1 RSPASRSGGQQ
12 APRGSKPGGA
22 KSSPNSSSP
31 FPYKC
36 WDCEKKGHT
45 KAECPYAE
53 QFAALRKK
61 ANPQQTQDTAA
72 AASDAFSG
80 SAPPVLAPVVV
91 DTADFDFDYAFIA
104 ASPDSVGKN
113 DFILD
118 TAASRH

>member
-1 RSPASRSGGQQ
+1 
-12 APRGSKPGGA
+12 
-22 KSSPNSSSP
+22 
-31 FPYKC
+31 
-36 WDCEKKGHT
+36 GHT

-80 SAPPVLAPVVV
+80 SAPPILAPVVV
-91 DTADFDFDYAFIA
+91 DAADFDFDFDYAFIA
-104 ASPDSVGKN
+104 ATPDSVGSN

-118 TAASRH
+118 TAASRHIVSDASHLVGFKKAPKDAGI